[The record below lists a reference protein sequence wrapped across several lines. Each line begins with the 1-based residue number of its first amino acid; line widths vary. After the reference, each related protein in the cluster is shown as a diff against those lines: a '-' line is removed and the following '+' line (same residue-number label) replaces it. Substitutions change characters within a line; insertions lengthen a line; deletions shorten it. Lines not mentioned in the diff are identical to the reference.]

1 MTQATVEVKSSLYY
15 GREVSGNFPFYG
27 VQQGDRWCSREVY
40 LRIERDGKQ
49 INVHANRSDFVVTG
63 QNGVVANVDESGAVE
78 EILSEEELE
87 KIIQAR
93 FDVMS
98 NMTSSII
105 TGDIR
110 SLIISGAPGVGKT
123 FELEGRLKKAEAE
136 KVVNKVTHLKGKIS
150 PLGLYITLYHHRN
163 RGDVILFD
171 DIDSVFGEETTL
183 NLLKAAL
190 DSSVQRTL
198 SWKSTTKIL
207 SDEDIPT
214 DFDFCGTCVFIT
226 NTDFDRV
233 IERGLSDAEHFK
245 ALVSR
250 SNYLDLCVHTNRE
263 VMVRVKQIVKTSDI
277 LKDNDLTEDDGK
289 EIISWIEENYE
300 EMREISARTIIK
312 IGSYINANRS
322 TWKDTAS
329 VMLKRRK

>member
-63 QNGVVANVDESGAVE
+63 QNGVVANVDESGTVE

-87 KIIQAR
+87 KIIKAR

-163 RGDVILFD
+163 KGDVILFD

-214 DFDFCGTCVFIT
+214 DFDFCFLLPI
-226 NTDFDRV
+226 
-233 IERGLSDAEHFK
+233 L
-245 ALVSR
+245 
-250 SNYLDLCVHTNRE
+250 
-263 VMVRVKQIVKTSDI
+263 MVRRDCLISLSTRVLSSRAIPLLSASTAARSGFTSTMV
-277 LKDNDLTEDDGK
+277 LRATTSRLP
-289 EIISWIEENYE
+289 
-300 EMREISARTIIK
+300 AK
-312 IGSYINANRS
+312 IRYS
-322 TWKDTAS
+322 TRHRLGFHATRF
-329 VMLKRRK
+329 M

>member
-63 QNGVVANVDESGAVE
+63 QNGVVANVDESGTVE

-87 KIIQAR
+87 KIIKAR

-136 KVVNKVTHLKGKIS
+136 KPSQAGK
-150 PLGLYITLYHHRN
+150 
-163 RGDVILFD
+163 
-171 DIDSVFGEETTL
+171 
-183 NLLKAAL
+183 
-190 DSSVQRTL
+190 
-198 SWKSTTKIL
+198 
-207 SDEDIPT
+207 
-214 DFDFCGTCVFIT
+214 
-226 NTDFDRV
+226 
-233 IERGLSDAEHFK
+233 
-245 ALVSR
+245 
-250 SNYLDLCVHTNRE
+250 
-263 VMVRVKQIVKTSDI
+263 
-277 LKDNDLTEDDGK
+277 
-289 EIISWIEENYE
+289 
-300 EMREISARTIIK
+300 
-312 IGSYINANRS
+312 
-322 TWKDTAS
+322 
-329 VMLKRRK
+329 